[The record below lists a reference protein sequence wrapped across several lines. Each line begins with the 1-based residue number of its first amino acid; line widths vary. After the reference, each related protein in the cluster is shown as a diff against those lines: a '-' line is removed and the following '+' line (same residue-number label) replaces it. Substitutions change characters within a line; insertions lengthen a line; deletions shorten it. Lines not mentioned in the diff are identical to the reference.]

1 MLKTLVVITIIA
13 VMSLSNFSCG
23 SKQSITTDR
32 LAIANEMEAVL
43 TKGMM
48 DIWYPLCVDKEY
60 GGFLSNFDKAWNQQ
74 ERQLK
79 FIVTQARHTWATA
92 QMAKMYPKNKL
103 YREVSEHG
111 YKFLRDVMWDK
122 EYGGYFT
129 MTNREGKVSD
139 NDRYEMTKIAYGNAF
154 AIYGLAAYF
163 EISHDSSALELAI
176 RSFQWLDNHSYD
188 PEYGGYFQFMQR
200 DGTPLVEGHERTPPK
215 DQNSSIHLIEG
226 FTELY
231 KVWKDD
237 NLKSRINELLVIIRD
252 TITTEKGHMNLFF
265 RKDWSPVLYTDE
277 TYRDGRNEHQ
287 FDHISFGHD
296 IETAFLLLE
305 ASEAIGIV
313 NDIKTHRISKK
324 MTDHTI
330 INGWDDELGA
340 TFDAGYY
347 FEDQDEIC
355 ILNKHTQWW
364 VATESFHTMLIMSE
378 LYPDDP
384 MDYYD
389 KFTITWNYCKN
400 YLIDGENGGWYRA
413 GLNEVPESANED
425 KGGIWKGNYHS
436 ARSLINCINIL
447 RNIESGHHNVSKHMD
462 Q

>member
-1 MLKTLVVITIIA
+1 
-13 VMSLSNFSCG
+13 MSISNRNNSSPG
-23 SKQSITTDR
+23 ISTDR
-32 LAIANEMEAVL
+32 LAIADEMEAVL

-48 DIWYPLCVDKEY
+48 DIWYPLCIDKEF
-60 GGFLSNFDKAWNQQ
+60 GGFLSNFDKAWNQK
-74 ERQLK
+74 ERQQK

-92 QMAKMYPKNKL
+92 QMAKMYPENKL
-103 YREVSEHG
+103 YREYSEHG

-129 MTNREGKVSD
+129 MTNREGKVSED
-139 NDRYEMTKIAYGNAF
+139 DRYKITKIAYGNAF

-176 RSFQWLDNHSYD
+176 RSFQWLDKHSHD
-188 PEYGGYFQFMQR
+188 PEYGGYFQFMQK
-200 DGTPLVEGHERTPPK
+200 DGTPLVEGHDGTPPK

-237 NLKSRINELLVIIRD
+237 HLKSRINELLVIIRD

-265 RKDWSPVLYTDE
+265 RQDWSPVYYTDE
-277 TYRDGRNEHQ
+277 TFRGGINEHQ
-287 FDHISFGHD
+287 FDHVSFGHD
-296 IETAFLLLE
+296 IETAYLLLE

-313 NDIKTHRISKK
+313 NDTKTHRISKK

-340 TFDAGYY
+340 TYDAGYY
-347 FEDQDEIC
+347 FEDGVMT
-355 ILNKHTQWW
+355 ILNKHTAFW
-364 VATESFHTMLIMSE
+364 VSTESFHTMLIMSG

-389 KFTITWNYCKN
+389 KFALTWDYCKN
-400 YLIDGENGGWYRA
+400 YLIDHENGGWYIN
-413 GLNEVPESANED
+413 GLNEVPESVNAD

-447 RNIESGHHNVSKHMD
+447 RNIESDHQH
-462 Q
+462 